1 MTYTCLLRATLGAA
15 DGIYTGGKA
24 RLLYCTEGGFYGG
37 QPPNP
42 RASLRSNVIVL
53 DWFLQYSLTLYLLI
67 QPNSHVQRSKS
78 NETSNNTPDS
88 VLTRDT
94 AT

>member
-15 DGIYTGGKA
+15 DRIYTGGKA

-67 QPNSHVQRSKS
+67 QPNSHVQNGQSQTKPQTTLLIVS
-78 NETSNNTPDS
+78 
-88 VLTRDT
+88 
-94 AT
+94 